1 MNINE
6 GSYELYKQ
14 LKKINLKRKDVEKF
28 IRVKWLLKDL
38 ENNKKMLELR

>member
-38 ENNKKMLELR
+38 ENNKKMLEL